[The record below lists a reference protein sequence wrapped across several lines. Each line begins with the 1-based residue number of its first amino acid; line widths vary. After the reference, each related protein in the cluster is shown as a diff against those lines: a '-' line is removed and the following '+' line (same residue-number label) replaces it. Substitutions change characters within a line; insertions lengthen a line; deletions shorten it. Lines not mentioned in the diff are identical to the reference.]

1 MLIDGA
7 LGKGFSSGLH
17 HELSLLRESSFS
29 RPEHRASE
37 SQQDGEG
44 KDAGTLTVLRGT
56 VLAKVL
62 YPINYLGEVESATV
76 AFRMHVFYVIK
87 QQTDGM

>member
-7 LGKGFSSGLH
+7 LGKGLSSGLH

-37 SQQDGEG
+37 AQQDGNG
-44 KDAGTLTVLRGT
+44 KNAGTLTVLSST
-56 VLAKVL
+56 VLAKV
-62 YPINYLGEVESATV
+62 
-76 AFRMHVFYVIK
+76 F
-87 QQTDGM
+87 